1 MSQEEKKKLA
11 EKRREGLG
19 WAYQGPGG
27 METPPSECYSSCQLH
42 ACRTTGKNTQYK
54 FHQRNNAA
62 PGSKNIPRWQSM
74 EHDPHHFNTYCT
86 PPGWRTKAT
95 AALGMLSCT
104 VFILTH
110 KYSGCTNAHVN
121 FGCKVQTQGLLL
133 QKLKSKT
140 TSQDL
145 ILQLTAWKCTEEGSL
160 RCSFIFWEQM
170 LWPCSWAQKVQIKV
184 YQTVLSCAL

>member
-1 MSQEEKKKLA
+1 MSLPGTWWYGNTALRMLQLVSAARLQNNWEEHPVQVPPKEQCSSRFQEHSQVA
-11 EKRREGLG
+11 EHGAWPASFQYLLHTAWVKDKSDCCLRNAQL
-19 WAYQGPGG
+19 
-27 METPPSECYSSCQLH
+27 YSIYSYSQIFWL
-42 ACRTTGKNTQYK
+42 YK
-54 FHQRNNAA
+54 
-62 PGSKNIPRWQSM
+62 
-74 EHDPHHFNTYCT
+74 CT
-86 PPGWRTKAT
+86 
-95 AALGMLSCT
+95 
-104 VFILTH
+104 
-110 KYSGCTNAHVN
+110 HVN